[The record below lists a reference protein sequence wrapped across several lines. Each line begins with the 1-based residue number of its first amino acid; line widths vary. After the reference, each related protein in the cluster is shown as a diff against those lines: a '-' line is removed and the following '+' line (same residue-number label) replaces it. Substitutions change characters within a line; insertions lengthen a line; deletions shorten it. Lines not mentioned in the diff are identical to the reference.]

1 MFERYKIPL
10 MQVWNVCSKPDNTL
24 RYEALL
30 NAFYGKNILRQC
42 ILPLAE
48 VLFVAGFIRFFVFGN
63 QDIATA
69 VVKSI
74 FDYLSF
80 VVSYGVLFY
89 LVRWVSVRFFDLQF
103 EERNVSMMVVSLMSV
118 SFVVKLF
125 LSLMPNMFFVNFF
138 YVYILY
144 LVWVASSLEVCTLFL
159 LHGFSLA
166 CKKPQHRDAV
176 LRPSKVHL
184 QGLEPWTP

>member
-10 MQVWNVCSKPDNTL
+10 KQVWNVCSKPDNTL

-30 NAFYGKNILRQC
+30 NAFYGRNILRQC

-144 LVWVASSLEVCTLFL
+144 LVWVMTEGVIDVPEDKRNKYMVVISFL
-159 LHGFSLA
+159 VIVVPMLII
-166 CKKPQHRDAV
+166 V
-176 LRPSKVHL
+176 LLKRMVVPNL
-184 QGLEPWTP
+184 

>member
-10 MQVWNVCSKPDNTL
+10 KQVWNVCSKPDNTL

-30 NAFYGKNILRQC
+30 NAFYGKNILRQYV
-42 ILPLAE
+42 LPLAE

-103 EERNVSMMVVSLMSV
+103 EERNVSMMVMSLMSV

-144 LVWVASSLEVCTLFL
+144 LVWVMTEGVIDVPEDKRNKYMVVISFL
-159 LHGFSLA
+159 VIVVPMLII
-166 CKKPQHRDAV
+166 V
-176 LRPSKVHL
+176 LLKRMVVPNL
-184 QGLEPWTP
+184 